1 MGGFNLYETKFVSG
15 IGDHD
20 PEQDA
25 KQNMS
30 ETTNQQL
37 YLGYI
42 NPGWGRQFLMGYFMI
57 VLRVLKKDTRGFW
70 PKTVLTETGTSNVG
84 AWKSIR
90 VLRTSIK
97 VLRVVKVPGGDSNRF
112 ME

>member
-1 MGGFNLYETKFVSG
+1 MITMLGHLMGGFNLYETKFVSG

-42 NPGWGRQFLMGYFMI
+42 NPG
-57 VLRVLKKDTRGFW
+57 
-70 PKTVLTETGTSNVG
+70 
-84 AWKSIR
+84 
-90 VLRTSIK
+90 
-97 VLRVVKVPGGDSNRF
+97 
-112 ME
+112 

>member
-15 IGDHD
+15 IGDLD

-42 NPGWGRQFLMGYFMI
+42 NPG
-57 VLRVLKKDTRGFW
+57 
-70 PKTVLTETGTSNVG
+70 
-84 AWKSIR
+84 
-90 VLRTSIK
+90 
-97 VLRVVKVPGGDSNRF
+97 
-112 ME
+112 

>member
-1 MGGFNLYETKFVSG
+1 MITMLGHLMGWFQLYETKFVSG

-42 NPGWGRQFLMGYFMI
+42 NPGVRE
-57 VLRVLKKDTRGFW
+57 
-70 PKTVLTETGTSNVG
+70 TVSDG
-84 AWKSIR
+84 IFH
-90 VLRTSIK
+90 
-97 VLRVVKVPGGDSNRF
+97 DSS
-112 ME
+112 